1 MTLNLGEAFADPGY
15 AATDTVD
22 GPVDVMVSGV
32 VTTTALGSYT
42 LTYTARDSAGN
53 DAEPKTRLVKVVS
66 TDSTGNYLEGNAN
79 IDHSLGD
86 DYVDEGASATDN
98 VDQEVEV
105 VAVGLQDVDVDTLG
119 IYTVTYTATD
129 SAGNQATPLTRT
141 INVADLSPPVIT
153 LNGNAFI
160 ELDLDASYN
169 DAGVTVTDNVDANPS
184 KATTGLVDTSK
195 PGNYTLTYTAS
206 DAAGN
211 QAVPVTRT
219 VVVLGADVS
228 APVIN
233 LRGDAV
239 INIEL
244 GDSYNELGA
253 DVLDDMDQDLAVVIS
268 GVVQDDTLG
277 VYTVTAR
284 PLTVRAIRP
293 SL

>member
-66 TDSTGNYLEGNAN
+66 TDSIIPVITLEGNAN

-105 VAVGLQDVDVDTLG
+105 VAVGLQDVDVDTPG

-153 LNGNAFI
+153 LNEIG
-160 ELDLDASYN
+160 
-169 DAGVTVTDNVDANPS
+169 
-184 KATTGLVDTSK
+184 
-195 PGNYTLTYTAS
+195 
-206 DAAGN
+206 
-211 QAVPVTRT
+211 
-219 VVVLGADVS
+219 
-228 APVIN
+228 
-233 LRGDAV
+233 
-239 INIEL
+239 INII
-244 GDSYNELGA
+244 GDLCSW
-253 DVLDDMDQDLAVVIS
+253 
-268 GVVQDDTLG
+268 
-277 VYTVTAR
+277 VYIV
-284 PLTVRAIRP
+284 
-293 SL
+293 